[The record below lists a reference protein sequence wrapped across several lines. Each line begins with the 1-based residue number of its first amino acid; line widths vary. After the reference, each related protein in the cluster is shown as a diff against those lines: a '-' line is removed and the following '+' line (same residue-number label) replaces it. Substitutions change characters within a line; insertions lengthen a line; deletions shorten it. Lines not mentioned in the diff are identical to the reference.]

1 MYILCKGWIIVI
13 LLCSF
18 IWRANT
24 YKAEQS
30 EFKHTQH
37 ILYCLV

>member
-13 LLCSF
+13 LICSF

-30 EFKHTQH
+30 EFKYTQH
-37 ILYCLV
+37 IFLNII